1 MVDQNDAAFRELEEE
16 MRRERFAA
24 IWKRYGIYIVLL
36 AAAIVVGVAGSQIWE
51 SWSRSQAESTGTEYD
66 AAAALVEAGKID
78 EAAAAFGNIAASGPR
93 GFATLASLSEA
104 GILLKQ
110 DKRAEALAIFD
121 RLAEDRSAD
130 PLLSNLSRLQAAS
143 LKLGEADFT
152 EMENRLKPLTGDNSA
167 WRYVAR
173 ELLGTAAFK
182 AGKLDEAR
190 TILSPLLVD
199 PEMPRGSSERI
210 SRLMADIAT
219 AELPAVPA
227 PASAATPAPD
237 AANPAPAATPT
248 PDSAKQAPASD
259 AEKPAS
265 AP

>member
-1 MVDQNDAAFRELEEE
+1 MVDNNDAMFRELEAEV
-16 MRRERFAA
+16 RREQYAKL
-24 IWKRYGIYIVLL
+24 WDRYGTYIIGL
-36 AAAIVVGVAGSQIWE
+36 AVAIVAVVGGVQIWE
-51 SWSRSQAESTGTEYD
+51 SQKLSNAQTAGSQYEAATSL
-66 AAAALVEAGKID
+66 AAAGKTE
-78 EAAAAFGNIAASGPR
+78 EAAKAYEAIAASGPS
-93 GFATLASLSEA
+93 GYAALASLAEA
-104 GILLKQ
+104 GAHLKAN
-110 DKRAEALAIFD
+110 KRTEALAIFD
-121 RLAEDRSAD
+121 RLSEDPATD
-130 PLLSNLSRLQAAS
+130 PLLSNFARLQGAA
-143 LKLGEADFT
+143 LQLGTADFT